1 MRAIASTPSC
11 GREPCAARPPTTIR
25 CQVKPLCATA
35 TLISAPV
42 GSVTMAASAVTVC
55 ATAWAP
61 ADANSSSQTAATT
74 TSPASPRSTAAA
86 AATMIAARPAFMS

>member
-1 MRAIASTPSC
+1 
-11 GREPCAARPPTTIR
+11 
-25 CQVKPLCATA
+25 
-35 TLISAPV
+35 
-42 GSVTMAASAVTVC
+42 MAASAVTVC

-74 TSPASPRSTAAA
+74 TSPASPRSAAAA